1 MNLLQIKIFS
11 GWTSAEL
18 SGLPQILRLPS
29 AVLII
34 SFAIL
39 FVFCFFYS
47 TLICFRFHFQRV
59 IETQVWFNHDWTD
72 VIVESGHFCKRGQRA
87 SWRSPRVC
95 CDNSLSNRDY
105 SNLSLFITRTIC
117 LFLFGQQQF
126 AHGIFQMQTN
136 KRSDQTNPVKQDSCP
151 GDCFQKMFQGWN
163 FGEHLFWQPV
173 WNAIPWPWDLFWKR
187 SIFSRIPMS
196 NGKDL

>member
-1 MNLLQIKIFS
+1 MLISSIFVEDQYLVSLLQIERYS
-11 GWTSAEL
+11 GWTSAQL

-29 AVLII
+29 VDHLFCYRI
-34 SFAIL
+34 FIL
-39 FVFCFFYS
+39 FRSVS
-47 TLICFRFHFQRV
+47 VSIFQRV

-95 CDNSLSNRDY
+95 CDNSFSNRDY

-136 KRSDQTNPVKQDSCP
+136 KRSDQKNPVKQDSYL
-151 GDCFQKMFQGWN
+151 GDCFQKMF
-163 FGEHLFWQPV
+163 
-173 WNAIPWPWDLFWKR
+173 
-187 SIFSRIPMS
+187 
-196 NGKDL
+196 